1 MLWKVLSVGK
11 KRILRRE
18 AENSGMGD
26 RKGFFA
32 DRMDE
37 GKRHGGKLMIIKL
50 QKLRYI
56 P

>member
-1 MLWKVLSVGK
+1 MLWKVLSAGK

-18 AENSGMGD
+18 AENSGMGNGN
-26 RKGFFA
+26 RFLT

-37 GKRHGGKLMIIKL
+37 GKRNGGKLVIIKI
-50 QKLRYI
+50 QKQRYM